1 MKILIIVPCYNEEKN
16 ILSVVRELKK
26 YKYDYLVINDGSIDN
41 TLGILNSH
49 KLNYINLNNNVGIG
63 AAMQVGYKYA
73 LLNDYDIAVQFDG
86 DGQHDAKYIET
97 IIEPIKKESANIVIG
112 SRFIEDTSDFKSTKM
127 RQLGIKILSY
137 LLKKM
142 TKYEIKDMT
151 SGFRAV
157 DKNIIKM
164 FANTYPFEY
173 PEPVTNFYLCKKK
186 YKVKEVSVNMRERKH
201 GKSSINSLKSVYY
214 MFNVILLFL
223 LAHFFKGEN

>member
-1 MKILIIVPCYNEEKN
+1 MKTLIIIPCYNEEKN
-16 ILSVVRELKK
+16 ILNVVKELKK
-26 YKYDYLVINDGSIDN
+26 YNYDYLVINDGSTDN
-41 TLGILNSH
+41 TLNVLNRY
-49 KLNYINLNNNVGIG
+49 KFNYINLNNNVGIG

-112 SRFIEDTSDFKSTKM
+112 SRFIEDISDFKSTKM

-164 FANTYPFEY
+164 FANNYPFEY
-173 PEPVTNFYLCKKK
+173 PEPVTNFYLCQKK
-186 YKVKEVSVNMRERKH
+186 YKVKEISVNMRERKH
-201 GKSSINSLKSVYY
+201 GKSSINSFKSVYY
-214 MFNVILLFL
+214 MFNVVLLFL